1 MQIIVSGHNISMTSA
16 LQDYSQKKIGKLDT
30 FFHEA
35 LEKGKVELEH
45 HSNKSPD
52 KQNEAKVSVHVHGAI
67 LAAKEEHSDMYAAID
82 LIFEKLEKQLKKYK
96 NKMKDRRREKTSIAI
111 NDIILETEN
120 PTDEDRANPIVYK
133 VTAPLKPMFEEEAVL
148 QLQLGNMEFL
158 TFLNAETEKMN
169 VIYRR
174 NDGDFGLIQPI

>member
-45 HSNKSPD
+45 HETKSPD
-52 KQNEAKVSVHVHGAI
+52 KQNEAKVTVHVHGAI
-67 LAAKEEHSDMYAAID
+67 LSAKEEHSDMYAAID

-96 NKMKDRRREKTSIAI
+96 NKMKDKRRDKTSVLI
-111 NDIILETEN
+111 NEIIQQTEN
-120 PTDEDRANPIVYK
+120 PTDEDHANPVVYRM
-133 VTAPLKPMFEEEAVL
+133 TTPLKPMFEEEAVL
-148 QLQLGNMEFL
+148 QLQISNMEFL
-158 TFLNAETEKMN
+158 AYLNAETNKMN
-169 VIYRR
+169 VIYKR
-174 NDGDFGLIQPI
+174 NDGDFGLIQPV